1 MHSYI
6 TIIFYI
12 PSIHYT
18 ITSIVLLHVLIQI
31 ISYLQYIHMQILKY
45 IINYTTIYY
54 YFITVS
60 LLLFRVLLFQVLL
73 FTNTYSNNNRPLYV
87 LQLHLAQPNS
97 LLDLVELVF
106 Q

>member
-54 YFITVS
+54 YFITTIS
-60 LLLFRVLLFQVLL
+60 LLLFHVLL